1 MKRTAVFAIA
11 FVFSSVVL
19 VAQDTARPNTVGGEN
34 HTLTILQLSPAIVGC
49 PVGMRARHE
58 FGLHRV
64 YVGNHSAPEPSGMRL
79 NFVLTSPRQEPITSA
94 SITVRGLDG
103 RSHIVQT
110 GDRVASPDIEKTMSV
125 NLIPGEDRNSNA
137 DLIAPGF
144 VVVNSI
150 ELNSVTYSSGA
161 TWKFGGNQVCQIA
174 PDPLM
179 LVSAQMAR

>member
-1 MKRTAVFAIA
+1 MKRAAVFAIA
-11 FVFSSVVL
+11 FVFSSVLL
-19 VAQDTARPNTVGGEN
+19 VAQDTAHSSTVQGEN
-34 HTLTILQLSPAIVGC
+34 HRLTILQLPPVIVGC

-64 YVGNHSAPEPSGMRL
+64 YVGNHAAPEPSGMRL
-79 NFVLTSPRQEPITSA
+79 DFVLTSPRKDPITSA
-94 SITVRGLDG
+94 SITVRGLDDK
-103 RSHIVQT
+103 SHLVQA
-110 GDRVASPDIEKTMSV
+110 GDSAASPDVEKTMSV

-150 ELNSVTYSSGA
+150 ELNSVTYASGE
-161 TWKFGGNQVCQIA
+161 TWKFEGNRVCQIA

-179 LVSAQMAR
+179 LVSAQMTR